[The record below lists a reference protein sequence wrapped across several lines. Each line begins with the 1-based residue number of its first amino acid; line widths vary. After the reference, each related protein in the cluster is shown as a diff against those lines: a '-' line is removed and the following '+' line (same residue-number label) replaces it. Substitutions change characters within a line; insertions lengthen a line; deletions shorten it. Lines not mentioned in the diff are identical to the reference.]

1 MDPEFK
7 SHSITPVLQDF
18 GQLSG
23 FLGHSMDMPR
33 GCLLTDI
40 DRQIIARGIK
50 EQKSHR
56 FIARQIGRS
65 QSVVSREVAR
75 NTTPR
80 GYIVAVAKQLT
91 QKRAAH
97 MKPRI
102 LDKDSVLRTFVVFW
116 IREGLSPEEVVGR
129 LRMRP
134 TPALR
139 GHSVSHE
146 TIYDWI
152 YHGEGR
158 YEGLIPYLRRKQT
171 RRRKRG
177 RGTKPPSIRIEHRLS
192 IHQRPKRIN
201 ERREV
206 GHWEDDSMV
215 FPGQAPCLANQYERK
230 LMLARITKVPNK
242 EAVSHEWALRA
253 KIEKDPRWLWKT
265 TTRDNGTENVLHENT
280 RKQYG
285 VKSYFCDTYSSWQK
299 GGVENLNGLIREYFP
314 RDTDMSMITPEH
326 VAWVENKLNNRPR
339 KKLNYL
345 TPNEALAASLK
356 RRKVMH

>member
-1 MDPEFK
+1 
-7 SHSITPVLQDF
+7 
-18 GQLSG
+18 
-23 FLGHSMDMPR
+23 MDMPR
-33 GCLLTDI
+33 GRLLTDI
-40 DRQIIARGIK
+40 DRQIIAAGILEK
-50 EQKSHR
+50 KSQR
-56 FIARQIGRS
+56 TIAKSIGRS
-65 QSVVSREVAR
+65 QSVISRELER
-75 NTTPR
+75 NTTQR
-80 GYIVAVAKQLT
+80 GYVVAVAKKLT
-91 QKRAAH
+91 EKRAKH
-97 MKPRI
+97 MKPRT
-102 LDKDSVLRTFVVFW
+102 LDCNHALRAFVVFW

-129 LRMRP
+129 LKIRP
-134 TPALR
+134 PKVLR
-139 GHSVSHE
+139 RCSVSHE

-152 YHGEGR
+152 YNGEGK

-177 RGTKPPSIRIEHRLS
+177 RGVKPLQTRIENRVS
-192 IHQRPKRIN
+192 IHQRPKKIT

-215 FPGQAPCLANQYERK
+215 FSKQQPCLAVQYERK
-230 LMLARITKVPNK
+230 LMLARITKVPDK
-242 EAVSHEWALRA
+242 SATSHEWALRA
-253 KIEKDPRWLWKT
+253 KIELDSKGTWKT

-345 TPNEALAASLK
+345 TPNEKLAAYLK
-356 RRKVMH
+356 RRKSDALRS